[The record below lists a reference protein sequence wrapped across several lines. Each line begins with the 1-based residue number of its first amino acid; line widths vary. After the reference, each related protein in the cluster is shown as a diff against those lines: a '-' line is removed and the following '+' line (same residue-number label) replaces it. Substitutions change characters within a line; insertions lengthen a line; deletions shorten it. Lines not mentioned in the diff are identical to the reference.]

1 MLKVTPDDL
10 FFGLGV
16 NRSCHR
22 TSRHMTLY
30 TAAHVRNWLL
40 GVHLMLHYLAMVY
53 QPGIEDLKLTEF
65 SRGFSSER
73 SEGGRNKSVWFPN
86 SHKFVQPHKKW
97 PKSFRYRS
105 SFFFVVFGCKISKY
119 LPRFA
124 HFVIRDQFRLALFFS
139 SQWEIKVRNFPK
151 ITKVR

>member
-1 MLKVTPDDL
+1 MMVSFPSSFLHALLSPCASFAAAAELRPFDEMLKVTPDDL

-65 SRGFSSER
+65 SLGFHASEASVAKFNENIYSCQSQCLKITPKNLLLQHFER
-73 SEGGRNKSVWFPN
+73 SYAIFRPNK
-86 SHKFVQPHKKW
+86 K
-97 PKSFRYRS
+97 
-105 SFFFVVFGCKISKY
+105 G
-119 LPRFA
+119 
-124 HFVIRDQFRLALFFS
+124 
-139 SQWEIKVRNFPK
+139 
-151 ITKVR
+151 

>member
-1 MLKVTPDDL
+1 MMVSFPSSFLHALLSPCASFAAAAELRPFDEMLKVTPDDL

-65 SRGFSSER
+65 SL
-73 SEGGRNKSVWFPN
+73 SV
-86 SHKFVQPHKKW
+86 
-97 PKSFRYRS
+97 
-105 SFFFVVFGCKISKY
+105 
-119 LPRFA
+119 
-124 HFVIRDQFRLALFFS
+124 
-139 SQWEIKVRNFPK
+139 
-151 ITKVR
+151 

>member
-1 MLKVTPDDL
+1 MMVSFPSSFLHALLSPCASFAAAAELRPFDEMLKVTPDDL

-73 SEGGRNKSVWFPN
+73 SELIQRVARVAEG
-86 SHKFVQPHKKW
+86 QP
-97 PKSFRYRS
+97 
-105 SFFFVVFGCKISKY
+105 SKEY
-119 LPRFA
+119 KL
-124 HFVIRDQFRLALFFS
+124 L
-139 SQWEIKVRNFPK
+139 
-151 ITKVR
+151 T